1 MALMPDPEETHDEFV
16 LPRIPA
22 SAGALIFDG
31 TGRLLIVNP
40 TYKKHWTIP
49 GGIMESDGETPWE
62 GCRREVREEVGLDVT
77 RGHLVAVD
85 FLRPRRTN
93 AGGMRFLFDC
103 GVMSDEEL
111 SAVTLQEE
119 ELSEYR
125 VRPVPDALE
134 ILSGPL
140 RRRVGEAMGT
150 GPGRV
155 RLPGGRAADLK
166 PGRTSRRYL
175 GEPRGAPA
183 RSGRDRPPGRR
194 PAHWLCRG
202 PSPGCRWT
210 TSAAPT
216 RAPTNMQTTD
226 VARRVAFGF
235 LPPASHESAASP
247 VSVVVTTVVVMSAT
261 PMRRT
266 TELRIPMAK
275 ASTAITV

>member
-1 MALMPDPEETHDEFV
+1 MALMPDPQEAHDEFV

-31 TGRLLIVNP
+31 SGRLLIVNP

-111 SAVTLQEE
+111 AAITLQEE

-125 VRPVPDALE
+125 VIPVPEALE

-150 GPGRV
+150 GPGECV
-155 RLPGGRAADLK
+155 YLEDGLP
-166 PGRTSRRYL
+166 
-175 GEPRGAPA
+175 
-183 RSGRDRPPGRR
+183 
-194 PAHWLCRG
+194 
-202 PSPGCRWT
+202 
-210 TSAAPT
+210 
-216 RAPTNMQTTD
+216 
-226 VARRVAFGF
+226 
-235 LPPASHESAASP
+235 
-247 VSVVVTTVVVMSAT
+247 
-261 PMRRT
+261 
-266 TELRIPMAK
+266 I
-275 ASTAITV
+275 